1 MKIWAKIH
9 KNSNFT
15 AYKGHLESTTVLS
28 DSIQHAKSNGDV
40 RGRVAIMV
48 LEQKGDK
55 KQSSAHS
62 VQQTANLG
70 IILKNS
76 VILGDIEAQSLENSE
91 IDSF

>member
-15 AYKGHLESTTVLS
+15 AFKGHLECTTVLS
-28 DSIQHAKSNGDV
+28 DSIQHAESNGDV

-62 VQQTANLG
+62 EPQTANSG
-70 IILKNS
+70 VISKNS
-76 VILGDIEAQSLENSE
+76 AILGHKEAQSLKNS
-91 IDSF
+91 